1 MKRWKR
7 KEKRKLENRIN
18 ELIKKNQRKEI
29 EKIVQVIQ
37 NQFEATECELSM
49 KAKALGLAIKNMM
62 K

>member
-1 MKRWKR
+1 MKRQKR

-18 ELIKKNQRKEI
+18 ELIEKNQRKEI

-37 NQFEATECELSM
+37 NQFEVTECRSSM
-49 KAKALGLAIKNMM
+49 KSKALGLAIKNMM

>member
-7 KEKRKLENRIN
+7 KEKRKLGNRIN

-37 NQFEATECELSM
+37 NQFEVTECKSSM